1 MEIWIGRDGE
11 RFGPYQEAE
20 VREWLRNGT
29 MSGADLGWREGLAD
43 WQPLSVLLPDALPP
57 AGTPV
62 AAPPPPPPMATAR
75 TYAGFWKRVIAYLVD
90 AIVLYFPN
98 MVIDRMLGG
107 AAAQIT
113 LEQALSNTVGD
124 VQRMLEAY
132 QHYYAAMW
140 PAMLA
145 GAIVAW
151 LYFAAC
157 ESSPWQATIGKLALG
172 IRVTDLQGRRIGFA
186 HALGRYGAKLVSFL
200 VLFIGVLMVAWTPR
214 KQGLHDL
221 MAGTLVLNGR
231 AGGSGQAPPAG
242 DEHDRGPHRGSLSA

>member
-43 WQPLSVLLPDALPP
+43 WQPLSVLMPDALPP
-57 AGTPV
+57 A
-62 AAPPPPPPMATAR
+62 AAPAEAPPLPQAAAPAR
-75 TYAGFWKRVIAYLVD
+75 TYAGFWKRVVAYLVD

-98 MVIDRMLGG
+98 MLIDRMLGG
-107 AAAQIT
+107 AAAQAT
-113 LEQALSNTVGD
+113 LEQQLSAAVGD

-132 QHYYAAMW
+132 QHYYVVMW
-140 PAMLA
+140 PAMLI

-151 LYFAAC
+151 LYFAVC
-157 ESSPWQATIGKLALG
+157 ESSPWQATVGKLALG
-172 IRVTDLQGRRIGFA
+172 IRVTDLEGRRISFPR
-186 HALGRYGAKLVSFL
+186 ALGRYGAKLISFL
-200 VLFIGVLMVAWTPR
+200 IVFIGVLMVAWTPR

-231 AGGSGQAPPAG
+231 ASGAEPVPPARDG
-242 DEHDRGPHRGSLSA
+242 ERDTQRGSLSA